1 VNESRDGRL
10 NGPTDRVGQQGETVG
25 NDDGGRRRSPTA
37 TPPPG
42 PPRRPPT
49 RPR

>member
-25 NDDGGRRRSPTA
+25 NDDGGRRQE
-37 TPPPG
+37 
-42 PPRRPPT
+42 PRRPPT